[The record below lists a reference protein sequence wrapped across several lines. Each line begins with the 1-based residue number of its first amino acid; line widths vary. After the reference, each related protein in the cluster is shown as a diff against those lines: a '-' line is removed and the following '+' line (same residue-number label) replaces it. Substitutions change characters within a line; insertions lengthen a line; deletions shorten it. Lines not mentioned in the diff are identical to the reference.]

1 MEQRQSFLRGKK
13 KLLWFIII
21 YLMKYY
27 IYEYIIDVLPKKNIY
42 IYIDEFFFFFWKEL
56 DRESHFYM

>member
-1 MEQRQSFLRGKK
+1 MVHYYLFDEILYIRVYYRCFTQKK
-13 KLLWFIII
+13 K
-21 YLMKYY
+21 KY
-27 IYEYIIDVLPKKNIY
+27 IY